1 MEQLQ
6 QLKQKLQA
14 ELDDWSSRVYKKND
28 HVVDTS
34 DAMWNLSGANRT
46 TIGSA
51 NDARKA
57 NRIKGIQTGLAEI
70 EQLESAYGVGIEAA
84 KAIYYRRPTQTEIWD
99 RMIATSKTHPSK
111 YADSIFAAF
120 NADVAQHIEQIE
132 AEERDHQLA
141 HQQARDNPSDDDLFD
156 TLMNLKG

>member
-6 QLKQKLQA
+6 QLKQQLQA

-57 NRIKGIQTGLAEI
+57 NRIKALQRGLAEI
-70 EQLESAYGVGIEAA
+70 ENLESGYGIGIEAA
-84 KAIYYRRPTQTEIWD
+84 KTVYYRRPTQTEIWD
-99 RMIATSKTHPSK
+99 TMVAKGKPSR
-111 YADSIFAAF
+111 Y
-120 NADVAQHIEQIE
+120 
-132 AEERDHQLA
+132 
-141 HQQARDNPSDDDLFD
+141 
-156 TLMNLKG
+156 

>member
-6 QLKQKLQA
+6 QLKQQLQA

-57 NRIKGIQTGLAEI
+57 NRIKSLQRGLSEI
-70 EQLESAYGVGIEAA
+70 ENLESIYGVGIEAA
-84 KAIYYRRPTQTEIWD
+84 KMVYYRRPTQTEIWD
-99 RMIATSKTHPSK
+99 TMVAKGKPSR
-111 YADSIFAAF
+111 YADSVIDAF
-120 NADVAQHIEQIE
+120 NADVAKFREQIE
-132 AEERDHQLA
+132 ADERA
-141 HQQARDNPSDDDLFD
+141 EAQQAEIDRANWSDDDDMFSML
-156 TLMNLKG
+156 LK

>member
-6 QLKQKLQA
+6 QLKQQLQA

-57 NRIKGIQTGLAEI
+57 NRIKALQRGLAEI
-70 EQLESAYGVGIEAA
+70 ENLESGYGIGIEAA
-84 KAIYYRRPTQTEIWD
+84 KTVYYRRPTQPEIWD
-99 RMIATSKTHPSK
+99 TMVAKGKPSR
-111 YADSIFAAF
+111 YADSVIDAF
-120 NADVAQHIEQIE
+120 NADVAKFREQIE
-132 AEERDHQLA
+132 ADERA
-141 HQQARDNPSDDDLFD
+141 EAQQAELDRANWSDDDDMFSML
-156 TLMNLKG
+156 LK

>member
-57 NRIKGIQTGLAEI
+57 NRIKSLQHGLAEI
-70 EQLESAYGVGIEAA
+70 DNLESSYGIGIEAA

-99 RMIATSKTHPSK
+99 TMVAKGKPSK
-111 YADSIFAAF
+111 YADSVLDAF
-120 NADVAQHIEQIE
+120 NADVAQFMEQIE
-132 AEERDHQLA
+132 ADERADA
-141 HQQARDNPSDDDLFD
+141 QQAELDRANWSDDDDMFSMM
-156 TLMNLKG
+156 MNFKG